1 MSDMFHIPE
10 ERMEA
15 FVVFVEDNGINADYF
30 KKEHEILLIEF
41 LLNQSVLFLNGEH
54 AKNW

>member
-54 AKNW
+54 AKN